1 MKKCLVDR
9 IRIISKSLLI
19 FIVLLVMCSY
29 TFQPEW
35 GFYSHRLINRMSVF
49 TLPVEL
55 ISFYKP
61 HIDYMT
67 EHAVDPDKRRYASK
81 HEGSRHYIDID
92 HWDKLPFPNVPRDFE
107 EALMKYSKIRFVS
120 GMDSVYFDKQITKD
134 SFILSTDYFG
144 GIRLK
149 IDYPT
154 MVKYWKKVI
163 KPMYYDDVWL
173 LSGYDL
179 DELFGT
185 TYFQRNKIDVII
197 EDHFSEYGI
206 IPYHLEDMQKR
217 LTKAFESNN
226 TTLILRL
233 SAEFG
238 HYIGDAHVPLHTT
251 ANYNG
256 QMTNQLGIHAF
267 WESRIPELF
276 AESSWDFFVG
286 KASYVDNKKDF
297 FWKMII
303 DSHSLL
309 DSALNVEKRLSE
321 TFDKD
326 KQFCYDDRLGRTI
339 RIQCPEYAAAYLAEM
354 NNMVEVRMR
363 DAIHAIGSAIYTAWV
378 DAGQPNI
385 MPEASAVITPEP
397 IIIDKSLA
405 PRPHEEFDE

>member
-1 MKKCLVDR
+1 MYIGYAILRPCIGLC
-9 IRIISKSLLI
+9 
-19 FIVLLVMCSY
+19 LLVLYSS
-29 TFQPEW
+29 FVLKPDW
-35 GFYSHRLINRMSVF
+35 GFYSHRLINRMAVF

-55 ISFYKP
+55 IPFYKH
-61 HIDYMT
+61 HIEYMT

-92 HWDKLPFPNVPRDFE
+92 HWDELPFPNVPRDFE

-120 GMDSVYFDKQITKD
+120 GKDSIYFDKIITKD
-134 SFILSTDYFG
+134 SFILTSDYFE
-144 GIRLK
+144 GIRLS

-154 MVKYWKKVI
+154 MVKYWKRVI
-163 KPMYYDDVWL
+163 KPLYYDDEWR

-185 TYFQRNKIDVII
+185 IYFQKNKIDVLI
-197 EDHFSEYGI
+197 EDHFSAYGI
-206 IPYHLEDMQKR
+206 IPYHLEEMQSR
-217 LTKAFESNN
+217 LSRAFETKNKP
-226 TTLILRL
+226 LILRL

-286 KASYVDNKKDF
+286 RADYIENKRDY

-326 KQFCYDDRLGRTI
+326 KQYCYDERLGRTV
-339 RIQCPEYAAAYLAEM
+339 RIQCTEYAAAYSLEM
-354 NNMVEVRMR
+354 NNMVEIRMR
-363 DAIHAIGSAIYTAWV
+363 DAIHAVGSCIYTAWV
-378 DAGQPNI
+378 DAGQPDL
-385 MPEASAVITPEP
+385 MPEKDVVVLPDP
-397 IIIDKSLA
+397 IIIDKEVV
-405 PRPHEEFDE
+405 PRPHEENEE